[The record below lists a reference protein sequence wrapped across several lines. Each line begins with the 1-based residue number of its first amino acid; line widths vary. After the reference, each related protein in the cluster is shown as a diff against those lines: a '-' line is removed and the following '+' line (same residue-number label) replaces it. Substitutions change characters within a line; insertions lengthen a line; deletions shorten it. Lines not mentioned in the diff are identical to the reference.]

1 MVQPHGHCSG
11 PCFQLQESIIISA
24 QDVAMLRGAGEKG
37 YDRSAECE
45 HIDKVLPDIQSDRVI
60 QGR

>member
-11 PCFQLQESIIISA
+11 PCLQLQESIIISA
-24 QDVAMLRGAGEKG
+24 QDVAMLREKD
-37 YDRSAECE
+37 YDRSECE
-45 HIDKVLPDIQSDRVI
+45 HIGKVDPDIQSDHAV